1 MYSDSNEEKH
11 EEEKGSVVPPCDH
24 CSSTSHDPA
33 VTALTQEVG
42 NQVQLLWLLMTSNC
56 AFSEDILT
64 AGMGLSSYLLV
75 VL

>member
-42 NQVQLLWLLMTSNC
+42 NQVQLL
-56 AFSEDILT
+56 
-64 AGMGLSSYLLV
+64 
-75 VL
+75 